1 MKRKITAAAAVLVL
15 ICTVLSSCSPGETE
29 LRNRLIIEGMGV
41 DKLGGEYI
49 LTVQTL
55 NTAQEQSTDNPASDE
70 AVSVYTVKGKSVCE
84 ALGRLRLVSGKN
96 PLYSQ
101 NRIIIIGSSAENE
114 ISESLDFFVREYASR
129 INVLVAVSENSASDI
144 LCAQSD
150 AGTIGAKNIQEII
163 EQAKLYSYAA
173 ESEIYYLMNAFSDK
187 NAGVCVPLLTTEKG
201 VKGKNDETVTLS
213 GTRVFKNC
221 EAKCTLSPEETV
233 MYLLASGK
241 SEKCEISFEDS
252 DGVNTAVEILKSK
265 TTVKTG
271 KKELPDARAEVKIKC
286 GAGVLEYDSGSPD
299 GLDRLKLDEIT
310 EITEK
315 MIEDGMRA
323 LFEKMFKEE
332 KTDIFGFNSRFS
344 FSQRKKYYEFEDGW
358 ESVISKIEPK
368 ITVDV
373 ELKRIGI
380 NSARFG

>member
-1 MKRKITAAAAVLVL
+1 
-15 ICTVLSSCSPGETE
+15 
-29 LRNRLIIEGMGV
+29 
-41 DKLGGEYI
+41 
-49 LTVQTL
+49 
-55 NTAQEQSTDNPASDE
+55 
-70 AVSVYTVKGKSVCE
+70 
-84 ALGRLRLVSGKN
+84 
-96 PLYSQ
+96 
-101 NRIIIIGSSAENE
+101 
-114 ISESLDFFVREYASR
+114 
-129 INVLVAVSENSASDI
+129 
-144 LCAQSD
+144 
-150 AGTIGAKNIQEII
+150 
-163 EQAKLYSYAA
+163 
-173 ESEIYYLMNAFSDK
+173 MNAFSDK